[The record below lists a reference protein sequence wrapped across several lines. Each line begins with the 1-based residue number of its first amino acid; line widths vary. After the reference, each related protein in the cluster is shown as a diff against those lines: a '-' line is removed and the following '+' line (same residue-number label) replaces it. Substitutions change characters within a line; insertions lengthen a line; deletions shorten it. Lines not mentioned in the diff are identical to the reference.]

1 MCHIVYVPYSMEHT
15 SSMIYTY
22 SRASDHGF
30 CSEALSNKLLY
41 ESSFEGKRFS
51 EIDISIFKDRFCIIN
66 GGFIQKEGFFF
77 RKQE

>member
-1 MCHIVYVPYSMEHT
+1 MEHT

-51 EIDISIFKDRFCIIN
+51 EIDISIFKDRFCTIE
-66 GGFIQKEGFFF
+66 GFIQKGLFSENKSSTKRG
-77 RKQE
+77 ESI